1 MKIYWRAT
9 FNKTSVELSRDDV
22 SLVNELQAVSGYTI
36 CTAGQTECLITV
48 EIKDD
53 KVSAEKPLKANF
65 VGAQCS
71 APSMCSWNVLNN
83 RNC

>member
-9 FNKTSVELSRDDV
+9 FNKTSVELYKGEV

-53 KVSAEKPLKANF
+53 KVSVEKLVKANF
-65 VGAQCS
+65 MGASVQH
-71 APSMCSWNVLNN
+71 NGLVFL
-83 RNC
+83 